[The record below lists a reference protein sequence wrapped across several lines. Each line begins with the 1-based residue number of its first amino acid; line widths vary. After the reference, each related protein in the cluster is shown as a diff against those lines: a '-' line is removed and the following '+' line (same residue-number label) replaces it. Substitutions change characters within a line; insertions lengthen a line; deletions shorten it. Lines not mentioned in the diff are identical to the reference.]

1 MTSIRTG
8 DTVMYFYTSPQDKH
22 NIYQNI
28 LKQIETAF
36 QTEPTIASTL
46 HGQRKIFQGCYGRR
60 TALFPSVKCGGAIPI
75 ESRLELAHAVILE
88 QDPRIRHYRT
98 QAIRI
103 PLGQNQ
109 FCYPDFLIQTTN
121 NSYEIHEVKPSI
133 SSLSLE
139 DIEHFGRLSSLL
151 QAIGIVFRLVDRRNL
166 PTNQDL
172 QQLLYWYQRG
182 HLQSWSRY
190 EISLATRLL
199 EQQNFQR
206 LEQIYIALKHENLAP
221 QIGDYLVFH
230 GVISIP
236 FSTRSYTVE
245 GE

>member
-1 MTSIRTG
+1 
-8 DTVMYFYTSPQDKH
+8 MYFYTSTQDKH
-22 NIYQNI
+22 NVYQNI

-60 TALFPSVKCGGAIPI
+60 TALFPSVKCGGAIPV

-88 QDPRIRHYRT
+88 QDPRIKHYRT
-98 QAIRI
+98 QAIKI
-103 PLGQNQ
+103 PLAQNQ
-109 FCYPDFLIQTTN
+109 FCYPDFLVKTTN
-121 NSYEIHEVKPSI
+121 NSYEIHEVKPSL
-133 SSLSLE
+133 SSLSHE
-139 DIEHFGRLSSLL
+139 DIERFGRLSSLL
-151 QAIGIVFRLVDRRNL
+151 QAIGIVFRLVDQRSL
-166 PTNQDL
+166 PTNQYL

-182 HLQSWSRY
+182 HLRPWNRY

-206 LEQIYIALKHENLAP
+206 PEQIYIALKYKNLAP
-221 QIGDYLVFH
+221 QIGDYLLFH

-236 FSTRSYTVE
+236 FPTRSYTVE